1 MGIIN
6 NHKMD
11 NGDVEV
17 YLSYYLLKQTSESV
31 PDPDNTPIESIYDD
45 ELDQLLEFLHSVH
58 DDDFLDLDLQMLQY

>member
-1 MGIIN
+1 
-6 NHKMD
+6 MD